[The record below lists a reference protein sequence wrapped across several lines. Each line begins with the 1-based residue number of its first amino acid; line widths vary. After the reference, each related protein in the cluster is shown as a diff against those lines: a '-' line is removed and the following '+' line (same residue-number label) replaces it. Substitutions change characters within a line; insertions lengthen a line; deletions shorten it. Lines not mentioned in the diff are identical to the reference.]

1 LGSEPSVRVD
11 GLTIWLVQEI
21 YASPI
26 NDREEVA
33 HALKLSELG
42 QYVAENYNSNSLSA
56 YVREV
61 AREVAARFAK
71 EEHMYDAE
79 DVRAALP
86 EPLGKTLKLSFV
98 HKLSTR
104 KV

>member
-1 LGSEPSVRVD
+1 
-11 GLTIWLVQEI
+11 
-21 YASPI
+21 
-26 NDREEVA
+26 
-33 HALKLSELG
+33 
-42 QYVAENYNSNSLSA
+42 
-56 YVREV
+56 V

-98 HKLSTR
+98 QKLSTR